1 MGGRI
6 RGGCFSEKEPGKGI
20 TFEMYIKK
28 ISNKI
33 LEKFHISTLK
43 EHPKALEQKEK
54 NDTQKKWWQ
63 EIVKLGVDIN
73 RIEREKYF

>member
-6 RGGCFSEKEPGKGI
+6 RGGCFTEKKPGKGI

-43 EHPKALEQKEK
+43 EHPKSSRTKR
-54 NDTQKKWWQ
+54 KKWHPKEVVAGNSKTWGGNQ
-63 EIVKLGVDIN
+63 
-73 RIEREKYF
+73 